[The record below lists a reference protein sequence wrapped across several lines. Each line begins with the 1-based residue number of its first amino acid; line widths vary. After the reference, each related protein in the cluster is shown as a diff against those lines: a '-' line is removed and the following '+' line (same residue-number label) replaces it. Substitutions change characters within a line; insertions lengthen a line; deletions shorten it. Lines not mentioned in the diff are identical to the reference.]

1 MNQRI
6 AFSAMAILLAAHV
19 LSPTRSVEMAAIAG
33 VYVSHGTNAAETY
46 SLALSADASATL
58 TIAGPS
64 GVTIETGSWMLEG
77 DAVQVAF
84 MGAPGAGSAT
94 AATLEVRDGA
104 LVARPGVDETSRFAG
119 LTFVKS

>member
-1 MNQRI
+1 
-6 AFSAMAILLAAHV
+6 
-19 LSPTRSVEMAAIAG
+19 MAAIAG

-77 DAVQVAF
+77 SAVQIAF
-84 MGAPGAGSAT
+84 MGTAGAGSAT
-94 AATLEVRDGA
+94 AGTLEVVDGA
-104 LVARPGVDETSRFAG
+104 LVARQGVDEASRFAG
-119 LTFVKS
+119 ITFVKS